1 MCLEENINEGS
12 MWACEMSSTTKN
24 ISTATMPLASNLGRA
39 KIYLELILTI
49 RSLDILLMWYGEIT
63 PVIKKLYRPC
73 YNDSAHQ
80 AW

>member
-1 MCLEENINEGS
+1 

-24 ISTATMPLASNLGRA
+24 ISTATMSLTSNLGRA

-49 RSLDILLMWYGEIT
+49 KSLDILFMWYGEIT
-63 PVIKKLYRPC
+63 PVIKKLYRHC